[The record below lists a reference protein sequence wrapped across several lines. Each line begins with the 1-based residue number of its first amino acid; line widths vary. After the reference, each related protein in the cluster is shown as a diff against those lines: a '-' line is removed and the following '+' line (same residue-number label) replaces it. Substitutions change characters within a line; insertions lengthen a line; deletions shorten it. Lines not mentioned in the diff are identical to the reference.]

1 MNQETL
7 KNDLDYWNP
16 VKKLMNTNNFLEKLT
31 CFDKE
36 SITKLQMKKLKPFI
50 EMPSFNRE
58 ALISCSLVT
67 ANFGS
72 WVLAMYK
79 FGHWNLNSV

>member
-1 MNQETL
+1 
-7 KNDLDYWNP
+7 
-16 VKKLMNTNNFLEKLT
+16 MNTSGFLEKLT

-36 SITKLQMKKLKPFI
+36 SITKLQMKKLIPLV

-58 ALISCSLVT
+58 ALISGSLVT

-72 WVLAMYK
+72 WVLAVYK
-79 FGHWNLNSV
+79 LGYMHLNSV